1 MNIIM
6 SENTPANRP
15 AQKGN
20 STAKLGSPAIATA
33 TTRQVAEASGSTTHQ
48 KKLYVSFKTDKCT
61 PLITTQQK
69 KGSRQR
75 SSEFVVSES
84 TSAQKRGS
92 DRQTQDTLSSQG
104 AETTTG
110 PWLCL
115 ECSVSLPSYGDFRLH
130 LIEKHKITTDRWAL
144 CEDCGWRSE
153 SNRALHFH
161 KYTDHQINSLLY
173 TFPECDLCDRK
184 YSSIDELQAHLTEC
198 LSAHISAIE
207 ESEQDPENDG
217 SIIYDIILET
227 DDYEDDDM
235 PLKQPPTARQI
246 QPTTQTQLERGTA
259 SDGDD
264 EAASRTEDGNPRS
277 YSPTSTEY
285 NEAREWIEITVS
297 GILKESGDEG
307 KFLLSRVHK
316 KNLTRSL
323 RNKLTKMIVNYFL
336 SRKINMTLQQ
346 SYALERD
353 VVRLFP
359 DEKLDHWRSNGKTAG
374 TLYNSFRYKRRVKHA
389 AELQEGQKET
399 LQEDEKLP

>member
-1 MNIIM
+1 M
-6 SENTPANRP
+6 SENKHANRP

-20 STAKLGSPAIATA
+20 SPAKLGSPAIATA
-33 TTRQVAEASGSTTHQ
+33 STRQVAASPGSTTHH
-48 KKLYVSFKTDKCT
+48 KKLYVSFKMDKCT
-61 PLITTQQK
+61 PLLTTQQK

-75 SSEFVVSES
+75 SSEFSHESSES
-84 TSAQKRGS
+84 TFAQKRGS

-130 LIEKHKITTDRWAL
+130 LIEKHKRTTERWAL
-144 CEDCGWRSE
+144 CEDCGWRSD

-184 YSSIDELQAHLTEC
+184 YSSKDELQAHLTEC

-207 ESEQDPENDG
+207 ESEQDPEDDG

-227 DDYEDDDM
+227 DDDEDDDM
-235 PLKQPPTARQI
+235 PLKPPSTARQN
-246 QPTTQTQLERGTA
+246 QTFTHTRLEQGTP

-264 EAASRTEDGNPRS
+264 EAASRAEDGNRGS

-285 NEAREWIEITVS
+285 NEARQYTEITVS
-297 GILKESGDEG
+297 GILKQSGDEG
-307 KFLLSRVHK
+307 KLLLSRVHK
-316 KNLTRSL
+316 KTLTRSL

-336 SRKINMTLQQ
+336 TRKINMTLQQ

-359 DEKLDHWRSNGKTAG
+359 DEKLEQWRSNGKTAG

-389 AELQEGQKET
+389 AELQEVQKET
-399 LQEDEKLP
+399 LQEGEKRP